1 MTEAQV
7 TLLITQRERFSYTD
21 RSLESLYENTTT
33 PFKLIYVD
41 GNSPA
46 RTKRYLEKQAKE
58 KGFRLIRRENFLAP
72 NQARN
77 LILSE
82 IDTKYVVFFD
92 NDVLFTP
99 AWLDRLL
106 QCAEETGAWLVG
118 PLYCEGKPEDKI
130 IHMAGGSAHFRD
142 KQGRRQFF
150 EQHRFARKSV
160 DKVSSELRREETE
173 LIEFHCVLARTEIF
187 EKVSLD
193 ERFLSTG
200 EHWDLCLEVRQN
212 GGTIYFEP
220 NSIVSYVAPPPF
232 AWSDLPY
239 FFLRWSE
246 AWNRDSLNYFREKW
260 NLSEDDPCLKG
271 HYIWLNRH
279 RQRTIRESIRQY
291 LPIKRGAW
299 VNQNILMPIEKQL
312 NKIFFRESGRKS
324 PNQKEETVST
334 ATASKS

>member
-1 MTEAQV
+1 MREPQV
-7 TLLITQRERFSYTD
+7 TLVITQRERFTYTD

-41 GNSPA
+41 GKSPHG
-46 RTKRYLEKQAKE
+46 TKRYLEKQAKE
-58 KGFRLIRRENFLAP
+58 KGFRLIRTENFLAP

-77 LILSE
+77 LVLSE
-82 IDTKYVVFFD
+82 VDTKYVVFVD
-92 NDVLFTP
+92 NDILFTQG
-99 AWLDRLL
+99 WLAQLI

-130 IHMAGGSAHFRD
+130 IHMAGGFAHSRD

-150 EQHRFARKSV
+150 EQHRLARKSV
-160 DKVSSELRREETE
+160 DKVRSQLRREETE
-173 LIEFHCVLARTEIF
+173 LIEFHCVFARTEIF
-187 EKVSLD
+187 EKLSLN
-193 ERFLSTG
+193 ENFLSTA
-200 EHWDLCLEVRQN
+200 EHWDLCLEVREN

-232 AWSDLPY
+232 ALSDLPF

-260 NLSEDDPCLKG
+260 NLSEEDPCLKG

-279 RQRTIRESIRQY
+279 RQRAIRESIRQY

-299 VNQNILMPIEKQL
+299 LNQHILMPIEKQL
-312 NKIFFRESGRKS
+312 NKFLIGKQGNKS
-324 PNQKEETVST
+324 QHQKGETVNT
-334 ATASKS
+334 VKASKS